1 MRSPLDGRRFYNVYD
16 DAPHWATLLGLRLE
30 IRLPHAALLI
40 YILHTLLH
48 SLTQSTAIAVVV
60 VVVAVGCGRS
70 WVSLSSQVGLRTSQ
84 RV

>member
-1 MRSPLDGRRFYNVYD
+1 MRSPLDGRRFYNVY

-48 SLTQSTAIAVVV
+48 SLTQSTTIAVVV
-60 VVVAVGCGRS
+60 VVVVGCGRS

-84 RV
+84 RI

>member
-1 MRSPLDGRRFYNVYD
+1 MSTTRHTE
-16 DAPHWATLLGLRLE
+16 PHWATLLGLRLE

-48 SLTQSTAIAVVV
+48 SLTHSTAIAVVV
-60 VVVAVGCGRS
+60 VVVVGCGRS

-84 RV
+84 RI

>member
-48 SLTQSTAIAVVV
+48 SLTHSTAIAVVV
-60 VVVAVGCGRS
+60 VVVVGCGRS

-84 RV
+84 RI

>member
-48 SLTQSTAIAVVV
+48 SLTHSTAIAVVV
-60 VVVAVGCGRS
+60 VFAVGCGRS

-84 RV
+84 RI

>member
-1 MRSPLDGRRFYNVYD
+1 MRLPLDGRRFYNVYD

-48 SLTQSTAIAVVV
+48 SLTQSTAIAVVFV
-60 VVVAVGCGRS
+60 VVVGCGRS

-84 RV
+84 RI